1 VQLLTSQS
9 YANALYVAPSSVA
22 GAGAGTDSADTP
34 DPDSE
39 TEVFLFFATSEH
51 GILMQDSFPRKQPYG
66 DMIGLNVPRLYF
78 RNQVRVVSSINALIL
93 QLLHH
98 LVEYVLLHFGLCW
111 VIISSAMLCRIVL
124 LFSSNSHEI
133 VREAAARCC
142 GLILFMSFFQV
153 PTRKADD
160 NDDELDIVNSKVVK
174 IYSKVMR
181 DFVGL
186 EDINE
191 GIKTALLDFS
201 YNLTLGRLDEA
212 YRVVK
217 AINSP
222 TIWENMAQMCVKT
235 KRLDVAEVCLGN
247 MGHARGA
254 AAVRAAKLDPNS
266 TTGTV
271 TPHEDV
277 CIIRSCTC
285 FWTRLLRC

>member
-1 VQLLTSQS
+1 
-9 YANALYVAPSSVA
+9 
-22 GAGAGTDSADTP
+22 
-34 DPDSE
+34 
-39 TEVFLFFATSEH
+39 
-51 GILMQDSFPRKQPYG
+51 M
-66 DMIGLNVPRLYF
+66 
-78 RNQVRVVSSINALIL
+78 SI
-93 QLLHH
+93 
-98 LVEYVLLHFGLCW
+98 
-111 VIISSAMLCRIVL
+111 S
-124 LFSSNSHEI
+124 
-133 VREAAARCC
+133 
-142 GLILFMSFFQV
+142 QV

-271 TPHEDV
+271 TSHVDV
-277 CIIRSCTC
+277 YIIRSCTC
-285 FWTRLLRC
+285 LQTRGVVSAPASGLLTRYAACIH